1 MGSDIERE
9 GPECPLAH
17 RPAARALMGQAFF
30 RFHGALEDFVP
41 EPLRGA
47 ALRYEFLGSPAVKDG
62 IEALGIPHPEVGAV
76 LVGGRAVAFDARL
89 AGGAEIDVLPA
100 GHPGVASA
108 AVRVGWEP
116 PSPRRFVL
124 DVHLGR
130 LAAYLR
136 MLGFDAAW
144 SGAADDAELA
154 RQSVA
159 EGRILLTRDVG
170 LLKRGEVR
178 MGAFVRATAPASQL
192 REMSR
197 RFGLAERAAP
207 FTRCLRC
214 NAPLGAATPEAARG
228 RVPERILQEQLALR
242 ACPSCGRV
250 YWRGSHHAAMERLI
264 ASLG

>member
-1 MGSDIERE
+1 
-9 GPECPLAH
+9 
-17 RPAARALMGQAFF
+17 MGQAFF

-41 EPLRGA
+41 APLRGT
-47 ALRYEFLGSPAVKDG
+47 ALRYEFLGAPAVKDG
-62 IEALGIPHPEVGAV
+62 IEALGVPHPEVAAV
-76 LVGGRAVAFDARL
+76 LLDGRAVGFDERL
-89 AGGAEIDVLPA
+89 AGGAEVDAFPP
-100 GHPGVASA
+100 GHPGAESA
-108 AVRVGWEP
+108 AIRTGWEP

-144 SGAADDAELA
+144 SREAEDAELA
-154 RQSVA
+154 RRSVA

-214 NAPLGAATPEAARG
+214 NAPLVAATPEIASG
-228 RVPERILQEQLALR
+228 RVPERILREQLELR

>member
-1 MGSDIERE
+1 
-9 GPECPLAH
+9 
-17 RPAARALMGQAFF
+17 MGQAVFH
-30 RFHGALEDFVP
+30 FHGALNDFVP
-41 EPLRGA
+41 AALRGV
-47 ALRYEFLGSPAVKDG
+47 ALRYEFLGAPAVKDG
-62 IEALGIPHPEVGAV
+62 IEALGVPHPEVAAV
-76 LVGGRAVAFDARL
+76 LVGGRAVAFDERL
-89 AGGAEIDVLPA
+89 ASGAEIDVFPP
-100 GHPGVASA
+100 GHPSAASA
-108 AVRVGWEP
+108 AVHVGWEP

-136 MLGFDAAW
+136 MLGFDVAW
-144 SGAADDAELA
+144 SRAAEDAELA
-154 RQSVA
+154 RQSAA

-178 MGAFVRATAPASQL
+178 MGAFVRSTAPASQL

-214 NAPLGAATPEAARG
+214 NAPLVPATPEAARA
-228 RVPERILQEQLALR
+228 RVPERILREQLELR
-242 ACPSCGRV
+242 ACPACGRI

-264 ASLG
+264 ADAATGAR